1 MVIRFAAIRI
11 ANIIQIMLNLD
22 MYAWIMRAKT
32 MSVTD
37 DILKTDYSFQ
47 FDEKRKA
54 LVVQSH
60 YKYGRAGRNFA
71 TGNVDAIGSL
81 EKCLAKFKETGNT
94 EYLLD
99 VANYAMFRYMWP
111 QRGEYFKHTDSDE
124 SAGIVG
130 MSVNEMEIYK

>member
-1 MVIRFAAIRI
+1 MVIRFVTIRT

-130 MSVNEMEIYK
+130 MSVNEMEKYR